1 MVIIGLGNPGPR
13 YLFTRHN
20 AGFLYVDAILDR
32 SNVLESVDHK
42 LFRAWKLLFVGEE
55 LYVVKPLTYMNLSG
69 LAVKALLA
77 TYDFDIASIVVTYD
91 DIDLPLGKIRLRKRG
106 SAGSHKGMISV
117 LNALQTDEVK
127 RIRIGI
133 GPKPPGVDM
142 VEYVLGDFSEA
153 ELETLTRVVNV
164 AVEATKTML
173 KEGFDKTMSIYNSI
187 EVVTG

>member
-1 MVIIGLGNPGPR
+1 
-13 YLFTRHN
+13 
-20 AGFLYVDAILDR
+20 
-32 SNVLESVDHK
+32 
-42 LFRAWKLLFVGEE
+42 VGEE

-77 TYDFDIASIVVTYD
+77 TYDFDIASIIVTYD